1 MFFSQHAT
9 ARGPHRHHPG
19 LGAEGGQGG
28 HGRGHGGPA
37 GRLDE
42 VYKYQYLRCYVHINN
57 TVRCDG
63 STIPHHNG
71 SVWAGQRVPD
81 LNGERRFLRG
91 GADQDV
97 LSLEE
102 DQMED
107 HGHTVSDPGHT
118 HSYDDNYTSASKC
131 PAYEDQGPG
140 DGHGWAAN
148 CAFPSTSAS
157 SASGISV
164 TEVNSSNRR
173 GAETR
178 PRNMNIIWIIRVW

>member
-1 MFFSQHAT
+1 M
-9 ARGPHRHHPG
+9 
-19 LGAEGGQGG
+19 GG
-28 HGRGHGGPA
+28 
-37 GRLDE
+37 D
-42 VYKYQYLRCYVHINN
+42 
-57 TVRCDG
+57 TVDLPDGWMRCDG

-118 HSYDDNYTSASKC
+118 HGYVDNYTGRLRC
-131 PAYEDQGPG
+131 
-140 DGHGWAAN
+140 
-148 CAFPSTSAS
+148 
-157 SASGISV
+157 
-164 TEVNSSNRR
+164 
-173 GAETR
+173 
-178 PRNMNIIWIIRVW
+178 

>member
-1 MFFSQHAT
+1 MIISIMFFRQHAP

-91 GADQDV
+91 GSDHDV
-97 LSLEE
+97 LKLEE
-102 DQMED
+102 DEVMD
-107 HGHTVSDPGHT
+107 HHHNFNDPGHRHT
-118 HSYDDNYTSASKC
+118 IVDQAYRKNKC
-131 PAYEDQGPG
+131 I
-140 DGHGWAAN
+140 
-148 CAFPSTSAS
+148 T
-157 SASGISV
+157 
-164 TEVNSSNRR
+164 
-173 GAETR
+173 
-178 PRNMNIIWIIRVW
+178 